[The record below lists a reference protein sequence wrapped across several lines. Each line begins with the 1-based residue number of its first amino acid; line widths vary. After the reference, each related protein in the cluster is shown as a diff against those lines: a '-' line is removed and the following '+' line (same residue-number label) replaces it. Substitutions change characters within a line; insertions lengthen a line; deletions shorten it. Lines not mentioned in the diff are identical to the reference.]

1 MGDLHGWQ
9 ADPYGLHEARYFSQ
23 GQPTRLVRDGGRE
36 TYDEV
41 PSSRAAMNGSAPDL
55 GSFGGV
61 PPASP
66 STNAIP
72 PLAPSPAAGLN
83 PPPSVVQLQGW
94 EADPYR
100 RHVHRYFIEGR
111 PTVHVS
117 DGGPVFEDDPT
128 ATASVGA
135 PGEPS
140 QPAHAAVGIWSLN
153 DGQPEGWGGE
163 PYPRQEDGNFE
174 MAPPTQFIRNGGRDD
189 RAGARPLAEPS
200 VTSETLPETRGL
212 HSVRSRGPE
221 PGWYAGVSGTPGL
234 HFWDGTQWTEH
245 TWQDPWAQSATLLAQ
260 EIPTSPADVG
270 PRAPV
275 AGDTGVQSLV
285 EQEGWR
291 SDHLGRHEYR
301 YFSQGQPT
309 AHVSDAGHLSQDDP
323 LRGAVASVGRAEHPH
338 PTQSLSRGSVL
349 QGWESD
355 PYGRH
360 ELRYFSDGKPTGHVC
375 DAGIQSDDPPP
386 EQEGWKADPYDR
398 HEFRY
403 FQHGRP
409 TRVVSN
415 GGRSFDDDDGPG

>member
-1 MGDLHGWQ
+1 VGDLHGWQ

-23 GQPTRLVRDGGRE
+23 GQPTRLVRNGDRE

-41 PSSRAAMNGSAPDL
+41 PAARAAMNGSAPDR
-55 GSFGGV
+55 GSFGGD
-61 PPASP
+61 PPVSP
-66 STNAIP
+66 STSAMP
-72 PLAPSPAAGLN
+72 AMAPSPAAGLD
-83 PPPSVVQLQGW
+83 PPPSGGQLQGW

-117 DGGPVFEDDPT
+117 DGGPVFEDDPA

-140 QPAHAAVGIWSLN
+140 QRAQTAVGVWSL
-153 DGQPEGWGGE
+153 DDVQPEGWGGE
-163 PYPRQEDGNFE
+163 PYPRHEEGRFED
-174 MAPPTQFIRNGGRDD
+174 APPTDRYGGRDD
-189 RAGARPLAEPS
+189 LTSARPPVGPPVAS
-200 VTSETLPETRGL
+200 DTLPETRGL

-234 HFWDGTQWTEH
+234 HFWDGVQWTEH
-245 TWQDPWAQSATLLAQ
+245 TWQDPLAHSTTMEVQ
-260 EIPTSPADVG
+260 EIPISPADLG

-275 AGDTGVQSLV
+275 AGDPSIQTLV

-291 SDHLGRHEYR
+291 SDHLGRHQYR
-301 YFSQGQPT
+301 YFAQGQPT
-309 AHVSDAGHLSQDDP
+309 AHVSDSGHLSQDDP
-323 LRGAVASVGRAEHPH
+323 LRGAVASTGRAEDPR
-338 PTQSLSRGSVL
+338 PTPSLSRGSVL
-349 QGWESD
+349 QGWETD

-375 DAGIQSDDPPP
+375 DAGVQSDDPPP

-403 FQHGRP
+403 FKHGRP

-415 GGRSFDDDDGPG
+415 GGRSFDDDGGPG